1 MLNLVKFLKKSQRV
15 FSSGQVVHT
24 PDPKNTSSHVFN
36 FTPENEQKVLHL
48 LSKYPSNY
56 KKSAVIPVLFL
67 AQKQNDNFLSFSAMQ
82 KVAEVLEIPYMDV
95 YEVASFYTMFNRTK
109 VGKFHLQICGTTPC
123 MVRGSEKV
131 IKALE
136 DHLDCKLGHTTRD
149 GLFTL

>member
-1 MLNLVKFLKKSQRV
+1 MFNLVKFLRKSQRV
-15 FSSGQVVHT
+15 FSSGQVVYT

-36 FTPENEQKVLHL
+36 FSPENEQKVLEL

-67 AQKQNDNFLSFSAMQ
+67 AQKQNDNFLSLSAMQ

-149 GLFTL
+149 GMFTL